1 MLDVSNDRKVEKYA
15 KRVKQRYI
23 AIGFLFIA
31 IYFICS
37 VLAERQGQ
45 GRVLANAAGCVLL
58 VIYVLGLVFWR
69 RIPANH
75 VALVV
80 EEEGD
85 MGNSPESSR

>member
-1 MLDVSNDRKVEKYA
+1 MLNVSNDGKVEGMPR
-15 KRVKQRYI
+15 RVKQRYI
-23 AIGFLFIA
+23 VIGILFIA

-37 VLAERQGQ
+37 VLTEGRGQ
-45 GRVLANAAGCVLL
+45 VLTNAAGCVLL

-80 EEEGD
+80 EEEDG